1 MLRVKDGI
9 EFSIG
14 VILVREIWRLLKRE
28 MKRYRIQP
36 KRN

>member
-14 VILVREIWRLLKRE
+14 VILVREIWMILKRE
-28 MKRYRIQP
+28 VKRYRIQL
-36 KRN
+36 KRS